1 MTGTG
6 ASFERKLSAIF
17 AAEAAEHVQRMQA
30 CLLQLEGGAAGAEAD
45 RSVQLLFR
53 ATHSLKGA
61 TRAVGRRD
69 VETVCHAMETL
80 IVGLQRGRLE
90 WSQALGDA
98 LYDAAGAIE
107 RHIAHGA
114 DAAAAGALALL
125 LPRLEQFGAAGH
137 AAGTEPGGRGTQP
150 AAAPAL
156 APEPHAG
163 TVASPSSPPEP
174 EPAAPPGADRAPP
187 ETVRIAAEHLERL
200 LHDVEELVA
209 VKLGVDQRAQAA
221 AGARA
226 SLVTL
231 EAAAGAAPDARA
243 AALAEHGRQLRA
255 VAAAAERDRREL
267 EVAVAALLTNVKQAL
282 LLPATSLSPYLIA
295 TVRELARSQDKEV
308 HLRIEGDTI
317 QMDRRL
323 LQELREPLVHLLR
336 NAIAHGIE
344 PADVRTHHGKAAL
357 GQLTVTLAPRSG
369 GRVVVTIADDGGGID
384 TARLAQAA
392 RAAGLPVPAQPQPG
406 ELLQLAFGSG
416 VSTAEKLTHVAGRGE
431 GLAIVRDTVERLGG
445 TVTVESAPGQ
455 GTAFAIELPLSLAT
469 LRAVEVHAS
478 GQSYLVPTVQVDRC
492 VRYRADELG
501 TVGTRLT
508 APVGEQRVP
517 VVSLAALLGGAAA
530 PAAGADTI
538 SCLVLRSGERLT
550 AIAVDEVRSEQEVLS
565 KPVGRGLTKSP
576 IVSGAALAASGLTL
590 PILNAAEL
598 VRLATGDGRLGAP
611 AMVLAAAAQ
620 RTSRTVL
627 LAEDSITSRTLL
639 KNILEL
645 AGWNVELAAD
655 GAEALARLRTGH
667 FDVVVSDIEMP
678 NLDGIG
684 LTRAIRADQALARLP
699 VILVT
704 SLASR
709 EDRERGAEAGAS
721 AYIVKSSFD
730 QGNLLQAIEEL
741 T

>member
-6 ASFERKLSAIF
+6 ASFERKLSEIF

-30 CLLQLEGGAAGAEAD
+30 CLLELEGGAAGGDAA

-69 VETVCHAMETL
+69 VETMCHAMETL
-80 IVGLQRGRLE
+80 LVALQRGRLE
-90 WSQALGDA
+90 WSRALGDV
-98 LYDAAGAIE
+98 LYDAAGAIQ
-107 RHIAHGA
+107 RHVARA
-114 DAAAAGALALL
+114 PDAAAAGELAAL
-125 LPRLEQFGAAGH
+125 LPRLEQFGAAGRTSGAESGVR
-137 AAGTEPGGRGTQP
+137 AAPP
-150 AAAPAL
+150 AAAAAPL
-156 APEPHAG
+156 AR
-163 TVASPSSPPEP
+163 P
-174 EPAAPPGADRAPP
+174 EPAQPAGAERAAP

-209 VKLGVDQRAQAA
+209 VKLGIDRRTQSA
-221 AGARA
+221 AGART
-226 SLVTL
+226 SLATL
-231 EAAAGAAPDARA
+231 QAAAGAAPGAQA
-243 AALAEHGRQLRA
+243 AALADHGRQLRA

-267 EVAVAALLTNVKQAL
+267 EVAVAALLANVKKAL
-282 LLPATSLSPYLIA
+282 LLPAASLMPFLVA
-295 TVRELARSQDKEV
+295 TVRELARSQARDV
-308 HLRIEGDTI
+308 QLRMEGDHV
-317 QMDRRL
+317 QLDRRL

-344 PADVRTHHGKAAL
+344 PADVRARHGKPPK

-369 GRVVVTIADDGGGID
+369 GRVVVTVADDGGGIE

-392 RAAGLPVPAQPQPG
+392 RDAGMAVPAQPQRG
-406 ELLQLAFGSG
+406 DLLELVFGSG
-416 VSTAEKLTHVAGRGE
+416 VSTAEQLTHVAGRGE

-445 TVTVESAPGQ
+445 TVAVDSAAGR
-455 GTAFAIELPLSLAT
+455 GTAFTMDLPLSLAT
-469 LRAVEVHAS
+469 LRAVEVRAS

-492 VRYRADELG
+492 VRFRPGELG
-501 TVGTRLT
+501 PVGTRLT
-508 APVGEQRVP
+508 APIGDRRVP
-517 VVSLAALLGGAAA
+517 VVSLSALLGSTGA
-530 PAAGADTI
+530 PVVGAGTI
-538 SCLVLRSGERLT
+538 SCLVLRSGERFT
-550 AIAVDEVRSEQEVLS
+550 AVAVDQVCSEQEVLS

-598 VRLATGDGRLGAP
+598 VRLATADGQPGAAP
-611 AMVLAAAAQ
+611 MVLAAAERRAP
-620 RTSRTVL
+620 RTIL

-639 KNILEL
+639 KNVLEL
-645 AGWNVELAAD
+645 AGYEVELAAD
-655 GAEALARLRTGH
+655 GVQALARLRAGR
-667 FDVVVSDIEMP
+667 FDAVVSDIEMP

-684 LTRAIRADQALARLP
+684 LTRAIRADAALAGLP

-721 AYIVKSSFD
+721 AYIAKSSFD
-730 QGNLLQAIEEL
+730 QGNLLQAIAEL

>member
-6 ASFERKLSAIF
+6 ASFDRKLSAIF
-17 AAEAAEHVQRMQA
+17 AAEAAEHVQRMRA
-30 CLLQLEGGAAGAEAD
+30 CLLELESGAAGGAAD
-45 RSVQLLFR
+45 RAVRVLFR

-69 VETVCHAMETL
+69 VETVCHAMESL
-80 IVGLQRGRLE
+80 LVALQRGRLE
-90 WSQALGDA
+90 WSRALGDA

-107 RHIAHGA
+107 RHIAHGPP
-114 DAAAAGALALL
+114 AAAVGELASILQ
-125 LPRLEQFGAAGH
+125 RLEQFEPAGAGVRP
-137 AAGTEPGGRGTQP
+137 ESGGRGAQP
-150 AAAPAL
+150 AAPAPAP
-156 APEPHAG
+156 AHPAAA
-163 TVASPSSPPEP
+163 VASPPSPPP
-174 EPAAPPGADRAPP
+174 PSRDSASPRAAERASP

-209 VKLGVDQRAQAA
+209 VKLGVEQRAQAA

-226 SLVTL
+226 SLTTL
-231 EAAAGAAPDARA
+231 QKAAGTAPDVHA
-243 AALAEHGRQLRA
+243 AALAGHGREVRA
-255 VAAAAERDRREL
+255 MAAAAERDRREL
-267 EVAVAALLTNVKQAL
+267 DDAVAALLANVKQAL
-282 LLPATSLSPYLIA
+282 LLPAASLSPFLMA
-295 TVRELARSQDKEV
+295 TVRELARSQGKDV

-344 PADVRTHHGKAAL
+344 PVEVRTHHGKAAS

-369 GRVVVTIADDGGGID
+369 GRVTVTVADDGSGID
-384 TARLAQAA
+384 TARLEQAA
-392 RAAGLPVPAQPQPG
+392 RAAGLSVPAQPQPG

-416 VSTAEKLTHVAGRGE
+416 VSTAERLTHVAGRGE

-445 TVTVESAPGQ
+445 TVAVDSAPGQ

-469 LRAVEVHAS
+469 LRALEVHAS
-478 GQSYLVPTVQVDRC
+478 GQSYFVPTVQVHRC
-492 VRYRADELG
+492 LRVRAGDLG
-501 TVGTRLT
+501 TVGTHLT
-508 APVGEQRVP
+508 APVDDQRVP
-517 VVSLAALLGGAAA
+517 VVSLAALLGEAAA
-530 PAAGADTI
+530 PPAGAHAI
-538 SCLVLRSGERLT
+538 HCLVLRLGARLA

-565 KPVGRGLTKSP
+565 KPVARGLTKSP

-598 VRLATGDGRLGAP
+598 VRLATGDGRQRP
-611 AMVLAAAAQ
+611 PPMVLAAAQ
-620 RTSRTVL
+620 RTPRTVL

-639 KNILEL
+639 RNILEL

-655 GAEALARLRTGH
+655 GAEALEKLRARPY
-667 FDVVVSDIEMP
+667 DAVVSDIEMP
-678 NLDGIG
+678 NLDGIA
-684 LTRAIRADQALARLP
+684 LTRAIRADEALARLP

-730 QGNLLQAIEEL
+730 QGNLLRAIEEL